1 MQKIIYL
8 IFLIGII
15 SSCNKKSIPIPP
27 NEDSIKIEIITIK
40 DTIKL
45 MDTILEIINNDYEK
59 EVNNILTQPTDSD
72 CIFFSEYLSKN
83 SKRLF
88 NSYNSDTVKTN

>member
-15 SSCNKKSIPIPP
+15 SSCNKKSVLVPP
-27 NEDSIKIEIITIK
+27 DEDSIKVEIITIK

-45 MDTILEIINNDYEK
+45 MDTILRIINNDYEK

-83 SKRLF
+83 SERFF
-88 NSYNSDTVKTN
+88 NSYNSNTVKTN